1 MQVILAMPLARVRED
16 HGKAPKHG
24 GWGVPAAYKG
34 PLMATAEQKSNLK
47 YSKGCRFTPMP
58 GTVSAFKFK
67 ITLEYGLL

>member
-1 MQVILAMPLARVRED
+1 MERPLSMGD
-16 HGKAPKHG
+16 G
-24 GWGVPAAYKG
+24 GVPAAYKG